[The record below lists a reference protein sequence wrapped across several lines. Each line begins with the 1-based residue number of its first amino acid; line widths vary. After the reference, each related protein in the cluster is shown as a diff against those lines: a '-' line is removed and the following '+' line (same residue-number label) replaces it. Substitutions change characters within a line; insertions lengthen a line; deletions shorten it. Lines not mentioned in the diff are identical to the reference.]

1 MVKIRLMR
9 MGAKKRPH
17 YRVVVADSRKPR
29 DGRFIEIIG
38 QYDPLTNPSGIS
50 IDEAKALAWLG
61 KGAQPSGSVLAVL
74 KRAGVW
80 AKHLESKAPKAPAA
94 GGAGKAPKAKA
105 SKKAPA
111 PSES

>member
-1 MVKIRLMR
+1 MLGGDRTGPPAPRARGTQENSGEALTW
-9 MGAKKRPH
+9 RP
-17 YRVVVADSRKPR
+17 
-29 DGRFIEIIG
+29 
-38 QYDPLTNPSGIS
+38 TNPSGIS

-105 SKKAPA
+105 PKKAPA